1 MRYLRKLYEHRE
13 PPGMEWRILQKVPAL
28 LLGAV
33 MIPLMMSIGGRLFP
47 PGGTPAEAAKQ
58 LTTLDILSVALGI
71 TAWSAILTVAVGCI
85 VVVVMKG
92 PAYVADGYSP
102 DDAKYRERYTE
113 NE

>member
-1 MRYLRKLYEHRE
+1 M
-13 PPGMEWRILQKVPAL
+13 
-28 LLGAV
+28 
-33 MIPLMMSIGGRLFP
+33 
-47 PGGTPAEAAKQ
+47 AKK
-58 LTTLDILSVALGI
+58 LTTLDIFSLAAGI

-102 DDAKYRERYTE
+102 DDARYRVPSAD